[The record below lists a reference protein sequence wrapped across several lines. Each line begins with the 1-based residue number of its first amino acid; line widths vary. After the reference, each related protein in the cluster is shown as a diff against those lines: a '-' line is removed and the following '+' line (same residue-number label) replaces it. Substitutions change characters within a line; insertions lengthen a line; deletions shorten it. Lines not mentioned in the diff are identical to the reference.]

1 MYGVNLFFSALSIF
15 HLTYLGSLF
24 DSEMD
29 NMHAEEVSVLYAYA
43 ILKYIQFCCNINSQL
58 LLKIYSVQC
67 FVSTQG
73 YMASHT
79 IQKWSELNWAS
90 HWVMFGF
97 FVFYWL
103 I

>member
-1 MYGVNLFFSALSIF
+1 
-15 HLTYLGSLF
+15 
-24 DSEMD
+24 MD

-43 ILKYIQFCCNINSQL
+43 ILKHKQFCCNINSQL
-58 LLKIYSVQC
+58 LLKIYSVQLVRIAFSQC